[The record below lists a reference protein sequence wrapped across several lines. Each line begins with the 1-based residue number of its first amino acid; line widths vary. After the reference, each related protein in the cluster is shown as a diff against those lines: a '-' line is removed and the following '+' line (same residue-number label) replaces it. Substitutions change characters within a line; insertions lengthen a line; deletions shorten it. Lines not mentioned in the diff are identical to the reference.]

1 MCESVWFQATD
12 QWWIDADR
20 PVHVSMGR
28 LRVSIDL
35 AVRLGTHMY
44 VIETCGPKPELRS
57 KTQSRWLT
65 NSTKKFHPEKSID
78 RFSTS
83 NPSRDR
89 WCLGDTGKWKN
100 NRGTKKRTNSRFVMR
115 QWWYLS
121 FWRTSILHFNVLQNN
136 ALIGIHTKIAHP
148 LLSRVIECIHSL
160 EQIKTE
166 SGLKGQ

>member
-20 PVHVSMGR
+20 PVHVSIGR

-35 AVRLGTHMY
+35 LDDWELTCMYLKPADHNQSCVQKPKADDWLTRPKSFIRRNRSTAFRLPILHAIAHVSATPGNEKI
-44 VIETCGPKPELRS
+44 IEGPKNV
-57 KTQSRWLT
+57 Q
-65 NSTKKFHPEKSID
+65 
-78 RFSTS
+78 
-83 NPSRDR
+83 NP
-89 WCLGDTGKWKN
+89 
-100 NRGTKKRTNSRFVMR
+100 RFVMR

-148 LLSRVIECIHSL
+148 LLSRAIESIHSL